1 MNVTMSESAG
11 GFVSRRAQRRLV
23 DRLRDRGICS
33 ETVLAA
39 IASVPRHQ
47 FLEEALQ
54 SRAYEDTAL
63 PIGYQQ
69 TISQPYIVAL
79 MTECLLNGRPRL
91 RTALEI
97 GTGCGYQAAV
107 LSQVVDRVFTVERIA
122 PLARRAQTT
131 LAELGIH
138 NVAVRHADGKEGWS
152 AKRPFDGIML
162 TAAPD
167 SVPQA
172 LFSQLRDGGV
182 LVAPEGDTGAQRLS
196 SWVLK
201 DGKTQKQFIADVSFV
216 PMLSGVKS

>member
-1 MNVTMSESAG
+1 MSGSPPVTAS
-11 GFVSRRAQRRLV
+11 GFISKRAQQRLV
-23 DRLRDRGICS
+23 DRLRSRGICN
-33 ETVLAA
+33 ERVLAA
-39 IASVPRHQ
+39 IGAVPRHR

-79 MTECLLNGRPRL
+79 MTEHLLNGRPRL
-91 RTALEI
+91 KTVLEI

-107 LSQVVDRVFTVERIA
+107 LSQVADRVFTVERIA
-122 PLARRAQTT
+122 ALALRAQTT
-131 LAELGIH
+131 LAELGIN
-138 NVAVRHADGKEGWS
+138 NVAVRHGNGEEGWP

-167 SVPQA
+167 LVPPA

-182 LVAPEGDTGAQRLS
+182 LVAPEGGLGAQQLS
-196 SWVLK
+196 SWILN
-201 DGKTQKQFIADVSFV
+201 DGKTRKQFIADVSFV
-216 PMLSGVKS
+216 PLISGVRT